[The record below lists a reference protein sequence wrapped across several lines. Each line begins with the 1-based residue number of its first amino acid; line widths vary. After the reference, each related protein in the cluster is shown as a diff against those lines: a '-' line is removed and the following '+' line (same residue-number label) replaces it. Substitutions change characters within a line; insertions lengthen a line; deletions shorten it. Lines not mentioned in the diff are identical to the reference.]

1 MQPPL
6 SLGKLRYRSNKYRD
20 AMTKTEQCKV
30 PKDGKIS
37 RYEEWLTK
45 EYNEYCLKSKSN
57 NIIMCPQK
65 IIHQPIKEV
74 QFHNDYWNDYFKN
87 VGEKSKNAKT
97 KKKGKDRRNKK
108 KKKESN
114 RKKKTSK
121 KNKKKSKK
129 NKKKSKKNKKNKKKS
144 KKNKKSMSDLDSTA
158 VSVFLDWLMSL

>member
-65 IIHQPIKEV
+65 IINQPSNILQGVKKYLT
-74 QFHNDYWNDYFKN
+74 NLGK
-87 VGEKSKNAKT
+87 KSKKT
-97 KKKGKDRRNKK
+97 KKKGKEKRNKK
-108 KKKESN
+108 KKK
-114 RKKKTSK
+114 SK
-121 KNKKKSKK
+121 KN
-129 NKKKSKKNKKNKKKS
+129 
-144 KKNKKSMSDLDSTA
+144 
-158 VSVFLDWLMSL
+158 

>member
-45 EYNEYCLKSKSN
+45 EYNEYCLKSKSA

-65 IIHQPIKEV
+65 IINQPSNILLKLV
-74 QFHNDYWNDYFKN
+74 NNYFTNLGK
-87 VGEKSKNAKT
+87 KSKKT

-108 KKKESN
+108 NKKSKKKKS
-114 RKKKTSK
+114 T
-121 KNKKKSKK
+121 KKKSKK
-129 NKKKSKKNKKNKKKS
+129 KKKEKSTKKKTKKSKQKKS
-144 KKNKKSMSDLDSTA
+144 N
-158 VSVFLDWLMSL
+158 